1 MYFACVCVCVCIHKI
16 LYVCILLLCSVA
28 KSCPTLQ
35 DPITYSLA
43 GSPVHG
49 ISQARI
55 LEWVAIPF
63 SSRSSQSR
71 DRTCILG
78 CFKFA
83 WSGNLVSLLPTNQ
96 MHSLGFSDCSQAPLC
111 IVKSYNIVPKLQRSW
126 LIPKEVK
133 YLEKKKI
140 SWLQRLNQNQVKDFR
155 ISLRINLLSLFQIV
169 WQS

>member
-1 MYFACVCVCVCIHKI
+1 MD
-16 LYVCILLLCSVA
+16 CS
-28 KSCPTLQ
+28 P
-35 DPITYSLA
+35 P

-133 YLEKKKI
+133 YLEKKKN
-140 SWLQRLNQNQVKDFR
+140 LMVVDTELEPGQRLQNFPQNKPLVT
-155 ISLRINLLSLFQIV
+155 IPNSLAELRIYSKV
-169 WQS
+169 QSEFAGLRYTWSK

>member
-1 MYFACVCVCVCIHKI
+1 MD
-16 LYVCILLLCSVA
+16 CSL
-28 KSCPTLQ
+28 P
-35 DPITYSLA
+35 
-43 GSPVHG
+43 GSSVHG

-133 YLEKKKI
+133 YLEKKKN
-140 SWLQRLNQNQVKDFR
+140 LMVVDTELEPGQRLQNFPQNKPLVT
-155 ISLRINLLSLFQIV
+155 IPNSLAELRIYSKV
-169 WQS
+169 QSEFAGLRYTWSK